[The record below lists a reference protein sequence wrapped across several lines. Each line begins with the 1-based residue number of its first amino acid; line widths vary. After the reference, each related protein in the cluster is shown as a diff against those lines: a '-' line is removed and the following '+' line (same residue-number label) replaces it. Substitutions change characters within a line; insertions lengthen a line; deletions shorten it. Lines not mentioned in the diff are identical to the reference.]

1 MQIFDLVFD
10 LGDVLH
16 RQFDLLRVWD
26 AGLMTSGEA
35 KLLSDLFFAEDDGDT
50 LVQIYRELF
59 DEELDL
65 SGLGG
70 RVPAE
75 LSVALVRLATNID
88 AIARLGTNNR
98 RMAARIEQSEGAFK
112 PQVEDWAEVY
122 DELAEIS
129 RRPSPCLDSTEDRV
143 RFLQVTT
150 TLVKRIVPLET
161 FAGYDQAEFA
171 SAIEMARARAAG
183 EA

>member
-10 LGDVLH
+10 LPEVLH
-16 RQFDLLRVWD
+16 RQFDLVGAWE

-35 KLLSDLFFAEDDGDT
+35 KMLSDLFFAEDGGDT
-50 LVQIYRELF
+50 LVKIYREVF
-59 DEELDL
+59 DEELNL
-65 SGLGG
+65 TGLGG
-70 RVPAE
+70 RIPAE

-88 AIARLGTNNR
+88 AIARLGINNQ
-98 RMAARIEQSEGAFK
+98 RMAARIEQSGGAFK

-122 DELAEIS
+122 AELSAIS
-129 RRPSPCLDSTEDRV
+129 SQPSPCLNSTDERV
-143 RFLQVTT
+143 RFVQVETKLLKWIT
-150 TLVKRIVPLET
+150 PIAT
-161 FAGYDQAEFA
+161 FAGYDQEAFA

>member
-1 MQIFDLVFD
+1 MEVLDLVF
-10 LGDVLH
+10 GFEEVLH
-16 RQFDLLRVWD
+16 RQLDLVGAWE

-35 KLLSDLFFAEDDGDT
+35 KMLSDLFFAEDGGDT
-50 LVQIYRELF
+50 LIKIYREVF

-70 RVPAE
+70 RVPCE

-88 AIARLGTNNR
+88 AIVRLGVNNQ
-98 RMAARIEQSEGAFK
+98 RMATRIDQSGGSFK

-122 DELAEIS
+122 AELSAIS
-129 RRPSPCLDSTEDRV
+129 SQPSPCLNSTDERL
-143 RFLQVTT
+143 RFLKIETKLLKWIT
-150 TLVKRIVPLET
+150 PIAT
-161 FAGYDQAEFA
+161 FAGYDQGAFA

>member
-1 MQIFDLVFD
+1 MEVFDLVFSFEE
-10 LGDVLH
+10 VLH
-16 RQFDLLRVWD
+16 RQIDLIGAWE

-35 KLLSDLFFAEDDGDT
+35 KMLCDLFFAEDGGDT
-50 LVQIYRELF
+50 LIKIYREVF

-65 SGLGG
+65 TGLGG

-88 AIARLGTNNR
+88 AIARLGINNQ
-98 RMAARIEQSEGAFK
+98 RMAARIEQSGGAFK

-122 DELAEIS
+122 AELSAIS
-129 RRPSPCLDSTEDRV
+129 SQPSPSLNSTDERV
-143 RFLQVTT
+143 RFVQVETKLLRWIT
-150 TLVKRIVPLET
+150 PIAT
-161 FAGYDQAEFA
+161 FAGYDQATFT